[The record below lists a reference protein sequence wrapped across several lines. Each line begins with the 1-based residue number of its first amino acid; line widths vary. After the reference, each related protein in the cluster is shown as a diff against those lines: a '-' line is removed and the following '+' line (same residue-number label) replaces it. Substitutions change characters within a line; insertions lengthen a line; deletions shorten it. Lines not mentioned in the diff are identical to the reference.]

1 MGLAHTMAYQPL
13 SVLKLIPHLYVMDK
27 LDKDP
32 GLDML
37 DQANGISWVRRRT
50 SRTRSGVP
58 ARAARRRRTPRR
70 FARP

>member
-1 MGLAHTMAYQPL
+1 MAYQPL

-37 DQANGISWVRRRT
+37 DQANGISWVAPKNKPDEVWCPT
-50 SRTRSGVP
+50 
-58 ARAARRRRTPRR
+58 ARAVRRRRTRKR
-70 FARP
+70 FARR